1 MGYDVHITRKA
12 QWFEPHGPE
21 ISADEWASYVDTHGE
36 CHWEPPAGREH
47 EIDDAV
53 LIVDSLDLEVG
64 RVWWNG
70 GEIRTKNPSPELMAY
85 MIEVADTLDARL
97 MGDESETYRNADS
110 PTISRAPYF
119 NANNLTNEW
128 EEPPEGHEE
137 AYRQQERER
146 WAAYDAAITKSPPA
160 KKATPPATA
169 ADLEKKAARFNRL
182 SVGAAV
188 LFLLIVAMK
197 AIN

>member
-21 ISADEWASYVDTHGE
+21 ISANEWASYVDTQGE

-85 MIEVADTLDARL
+85 LIEVADTLDARL

-146 WAAYDAAITKSPPA
+146 WAAHEATATQDRLQEKVIATNTTRNLQKKAGLYNGLTTGAAI
-160 KKATPPATA
+160 
-169 ADLEKKAARFNRL
+169 
-182 SVGAAV
+182 
-188 LFLLIVAMK
+188 LFLLIVAIK
-197 AIN
+197 AFK